1 MVNDACCFPKDS
13 GSHPS
18 KEVLAGVES
27 GKDRAFGSQM
37 VPALH
42 VGQEQGQLLQ
52 ALS

>member
-1 MVNDACCFPKDS
+1 MVKDTCCFPEDS
-13 GSHPS
+13 SSDPS

-27 GKDRAFGSQM
+27 GKGRAFGSQM